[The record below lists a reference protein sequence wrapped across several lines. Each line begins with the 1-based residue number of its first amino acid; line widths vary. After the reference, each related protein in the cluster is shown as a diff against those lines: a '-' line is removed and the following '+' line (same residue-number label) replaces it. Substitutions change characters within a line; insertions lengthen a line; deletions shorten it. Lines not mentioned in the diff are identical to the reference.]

1 MAKFP
6 NMKMTQQ
13 GMDMLA
19 RAGSGKTE
27 DRLIITHVML
37 GDGQF
42 DGEIRTLTDVVSPK
56 KEVTLASYLNLGNGK
71 AQCEFIYNNEGIKTG
86 FYHREVGLYGKNGDD
101 GTVKLISYSN
111 AGNYTSYIA
120 DESEIM
126 PYQTLRIGI
135 AIGDNDNVTGLIDVN
150 NALTLEKYYILL
162 DEHNKDS
169 EAHGTAIDA
178 KLEDHN
184 EAEDAHEPAF
194 TAKFKAHNEDTD
206 AHKDFVGATASAAGV
221 RGMVPAPPAGAQD
234 MALMGNGTYA
244 YAAINL
250 LQRSK
255 TYAVG
260 DYAYSPNLPSWGYLE
275 CVTAGT
281 TAATEPSLP
290 NTINSVVTDGTAS
303 FKLYHVAL
311 QSQPVGTVR
320 DFTVEF
326 NPNESWG
333 GTWSKMDAG
342 RVLVAAGTYK
352 EGSDS
357 YTYNLGDKGGEAKHQ
372 LTTDELPPHTHEATI
387 STIALTGDF
396 NGYGFLRDANG
407 IGQGILSVGNFGAY
421 NHPDTIS
428 GYGYNTG
435 SVHADATHSHD
446 ITIGNTGGGNG
457 HENRMPYEAVVRWKR
472 TA

>member
-71 AQCEFIYNNEGIKTG
+71 AQCEFIYNNKGIKTG

-120 DESEIM
+120 DDSEIM

-169 EAHGTAIDA
+169 EAHGTAIDK
-178 KLEDHN
+178 KLKDHDDTEN
-184 EAEDAHEPAF
+184 AHEPAF
-194 TAKFKAHNEDTD
+194 AAKFKAHNEDTD
-206 AHKDFVGATASAAGV
+206 AHKDFVGATAEKEGV
-221 RGMVPAPPAGAQD
+221 RGMVPAPAAGDEGKFLCA
-234 MALMGNGTYA
+234 
-244 YAAINL
+244 
-250 LQRSK
+250 
-255 TYAVG
+255 
-260 DYAYSPNLPSWGYLE
+260 
-275 CVTAGT
+275 
-281 TAATEPSLP
+281 
-290 NTINSVVTDGTAS
+290 DGT
-303 FKLYHVAL
+303 FKVAKMTTLELVNILY
-311 QSQPVGTVR
+311 PVGIIAE
-320 DFTVEF
+320 FT
-326 NPNESWG
+326 NDTDPNDIWPG
-333 GTWSKMDAG
+333 TTWSKMDAG
-342 RVLVAAGTYK
+342 RVLVAAGTYT
-352 EGSDS
+352 ESGQT

-372 LTTDELPPHTHEATI
+372 ITI
-387 STIALTGDF
+387 QEMTE
-396 NGYGFLRDANG
+396 
-407 IGQGILSVGNFGAY
+407 
-421 NHPDTIS
+421 
-428 GYGYNTG
+428 
-435 SVHADATHSHD
+435 HSHAVSISYAD
-446 ITIGNTGGGNG
+446 LQGSMTNTNNDSLTACVNAGVSGIITKTNGWGHYGGPASSDGVTAGININASHGHNASIGNSGGSGA
-457 HENRMPYEAVVRWKR
+457 HENRQPYTVVNRWKR

>member
-71 AQCEFIYNNEGIKTG
+71 AQCEFIYNNEGIETG

-150 NALTLEKYYILL
+150 NALTLEKYYVLL
-162 DEHNKDS
+162 EEHNND
-169 EAHGTAIDA
+169 ENAHGTAIDTHDS
-178 KLEDHN
+178 ET
-184 EAEDAHEPAF
+184 DAHEPAF
-194 TAKFKAHNEDTD
+194 EAHNNDIN
-206 AHKDFVGATASAAGV
+206 AHKDYVGATADTAGQ
-221 RGMVPAPPAGAQD
+221 RGMLPAAPAGAQD
-234 MALMGNGTYA
+234 KVFNGGGQWV
-244 YAAINL
+244 YAALNI
-250 LQRSK
+250 LQRNK
-255 TYAVG
+255 AYQVG
-260 DYAYSPNLPSWGYLE
+260 DYAYSPTLPSWAYLE

-290 NTINSVVTDGTAS
+290 STINSVVTDGTAS

-320 DFTVEF
+320 DFTVDF
-326 NPNESWG
+326 DPNTKWG
-333 GTWSKMDAG
+333 GTWSKMAAG
-342 RVLVAAGTYK
+342 RVLVAAGAYSETGFSHTY
-352 EGSDS
+352 
-357 YTYNLGDKGGEAKHQ
+357 TLGETGGEAKHQ
-372 LTTDELPPHTHEATI
+372 LTTEELPSHSHSA
-387 STIALTGDF
+387 SS
-396 NGYGFLRDANG
+396 NS
-407 IGQGILSVGNFGAY
+407 QGI
-421 NHPDTIS
+421 
-428 GYGYNTG
+428 TG
-435 SVHADATHSHD
+435 SFSVTADNTLPRADGVFSLGKRESQGPYSGTTTRVVIKFNATHAHVISL
-446 ITIGNTGGGNG
+446 NNAGGNG
-457 HENRMPYEAVVRWKR
+457 KHENRPPYETVNRWKR

>member
-71 AQCEFIYNNEGIKTG
+71 AQCEFIYNNEGIETG

-169 EAHGTAIDA
+169 EAHGTAIDK
-178 KLEDHN
+178 KLKDHDD
-184 EAEDAHEPAF
+184 AENAHEPAF
-194 TAKFKAHNEDTD
+194 AAKFKAHNKDTD
-206 AHKDFVGATASAAGV
+206 AHKDFVGATAKKEGV
-221 RGMVPAPPAGAQD
+221 RGMVPAPAAGDEGKFLCAD
-234 MALMGNGTYA
+234 GTFKVA
-244 YAAINL
+244 KMTTLELVNL
-250 LQRSK
+250 L
-255 TYAVG
+255 Y
-260 DYAYSPNLPSWGYLE
+260 
-275 CVTAGT
+275 
-281 TAATEPSLP
+281 
-290 NTINSVVTDGTAS
+290 
-303 FKLYHVAL
+303 
-311 QSQPVGTVR
+311 PVGIIAE
-320 DFTVEF
+320 FT
-326 NPNESWG
+326 NDTDPNEIWPG
-333 GTWSKMDAG
+333 TTWSKMDAG
-342 RVLVAAGTYK
+342 RVLVAAGSYSEGGQTYN
-352 EGSDS
+352 
-357 YTYNLGDKGGEAKHQ
+357 YNLGDKGGEAKHQ
-372 LTTDELPPHTHEATI
+372 LTTDELASHTHDAAT
-387 STIALTGDF
+387 ST
-396 NGYGFLRDANG
+396 NYANG
-407 IGQGILSVGNFGAY
+407 QFCGMQG
-421 NHPDTIS
+421 TIS
-428 GYGYNTG
+428 GVFSKVTNQV
-435 SVHADATHSHD
+435 SNANLDASSYYDRTVIKFEHNHSHN
-446 ITIGNTGGGNG
+446 ITIGNTGNNAP
-457 HENRMPYEAVVRWKR
+457 HENRMPYEVVQRWKR

>member
-120 DESEIM
+120 DDSEIM

-169 EAHGTAIDA
+169 EAHGTAIDK
-178 KLEDHN
+178 KLKDHDD
-184 EAEDAHEPAF
+184 AENAHEPAF
-194 TAKFKAHNEDTD
+194 AAKFKAHNEDTD
-206 AHKDFVGATASAAGV
+206 AHKDFVGATAEKEGV
-221 RGMVPAPPAGAQD
+221 RGMVPAPAAGDEGKFLCAD
-234 MALMGNGTYA
+234 GTFKVA
-244 YAAINL
+244 KMTTLELVNL
-250 LQRSK
+250 L
-255 TYAVG
+255 Y
-260 DYAYSPNLPSWGYLE
+260 
-275 CVTAGT
+275 
-281 TAATEPSLP
+281 
-290 NTINSVVTDGTAS
+290 
-303 FKLYHVAL
+303 
-311 QSQPVGTVR
+311 PVGIIAE
-320 DFTVEF
+320 FT
-326 NPNESWG
+326 NDTDPNNIWPG
-333 GTWSKMDAG
+333 TTWSKMDAG

-352 EGSDS
+352 EDNDT

-372 LTTDELPPHTHEATI
+372 STIEELVNHTHTMSGAGDHTHL
-387 STIALTGDF
+387 IANDQVDGGSGLTDQNYLIKKCTWNSYENF
-396 NGYGFLRDANG
+396 EL
-407 IGQGILSVGNFGAY
+407 IG
-421 NHPDTIS
+421 S
-428 GYGYNTG
+428 GKAPNIGLTSSSG
-435 SVHADATHSHD
+435 SHTHS
-446 ITIGNTGGGNG
+446 IASTGGNKP
-457 HENRMPYEAVVRWKR
+457 HENRPPYETIQRWKR

>member
-13 GMDMLA
+13 GMDMLV
-19 RAGSGKTE
+19 RAGSGKAE
-27 DRLIITHVML
+27 DQLIITHVVL

-178 KLEDHN
+178 KLKDHD
-184 EAEDAHEPAF
+184 EAENAHEPAF
-194 TAKFKAHNEDTD
+194 AAKFKAHNEDTD
-206 AHKDFVGATASAAGV
+206 AHKDFVGATAEKAGV
-221 RGMVPAPPAGAQD
+221 RGMVPAPAAGGESKVLTGGKVWSLIEELD
-234 MALMGNGTYA
+234 IALGNI
-244 YAAINL
+244 AA
-250 LQRSK
+250 
-255 TYAVG
+255 
-260 DYAYSPNLPSWGYLE
+260 P
-275 CVTAGT
+275 TAD
-281 TAATEPSLP
+281 TAALKTLLGGMAYMIQSITGQNNWKVAPAASIA
-290 NTINSVVTDGTAS
+290 TILSNLRDNLAVNWDGN
-303 FKLYHVAL
+303 K
-311 QSQPVGTVR
+311 
-320 DFTVEF
+320 FTVPALGVSGLMAQNGYINF
-326 NPNESWG
+326 GKLFG
-333 GTWSKMDAG
+333 GLIVQWINDMKWQGGNTVYKRYEYPIAFSQ
-342 RVLVAAGTYK
+342 VLAPLLGSTCGSTLGQASA
-352 EGSDS
+352 EGASIQKID
-357 YTYNLGDKGGEAKHQ
+357 NLG
-372 LTTDELPPHTHEATI
+372 
-387 STIALTGDF
+387 
-396 NGYGFLRDANG
+396 
-407 IGQGILSVGNFGAY
+407 LSVLCEWSRGF
-421 NHPDTIS
+421 IVS
-428 GYGYNTG
+428 Q
-435 SVHADATHSHD
+435 
-446 ITIGNTGGGNG
+446 ITII
-457 HENRMPYEAVVRWKR
+457 VVGI
-472 TA
+472 

>member
-42 DGEIRTLTDVVSPK
+42 DGEIRTLTDVINPK

-162 DEHNKDS
+162 EEHNNDRG
-169 EAHGTAIDA
+169 AHGTAIDV
-178 KLEDHN
+178 
-184 EAEDAHEPAF
+184 
-194 TAKFKAHNEDTD
+194 KFKAHNEDTD

-221 RGMVPAPPAGAQD
+221 RGMVPAPPAGAQN

-255 TYAVG
+255 TYGVG
-260 DYAYSPNLPSWGYLE
+260 DYAYSPNLPSWAYLE

-281 TAATEPSLP
+281 TAETEPSLP
-290 NTINSVVTDGTAS
+290 RTINSIVTDGTAR

-320 DFTVEF
+320 DFTIEF
-326 NPNESWG
+326 DPNTKWG
-333 GTWSKMDAG
+333 GTWEQMDAG
-342 RVLVAAGTYK
+342 RVLVAAGTYT
-352 EGSDS
+352 EGDQT
-357 YTYNLGDKGGEAKHQ
+357 YTYALGDKGGEAKHQ
-372 LTTDELPPHTHEATI
+372 LTVE
-387 STIALTGDF
+387 
-396 NGYGFLRDANG
+396 
-407 IGQGILSVGNFGAY
+407 
-421 NHPDTIS
+421 
-428 GYGYNTG
+428 
-435 SVHADATHSHD
+435 
-446 ITIGNTGGGNG
+446 
-457 HENRMPYEAVVRWKR
+457 
-472 TA
+472 

>member
-169 EAHGTAIDA
+169 EAHGTAIDK
-178 KLEDHN
+178 KLKDHDD
-184 EAEDAHEPAF
+184 AENAHEPAF
-194 TAKFKAHNEDTD
+194 AAKFKAHNEDTD
-206 AHKDFVGATASAAGV
+206 AHKDFVGATAEKEGV
-221 RGMVPAPPAGAQD
+221 RGMVPAPAAGDEGKFLCA
-234 MALMGNGTYA
+234 
-244 YAAINL
+244 
-250 LQRSK
+250 
-255 TYAVG
+255 
-260 DYAYSPNLPSWGYLE
+260 
-275 CVTAGT
+275 
-281 TAATEPSLP
+281 
-290 NTINSVVTDGTAS
+290 DGT
-303 FKLYHVAL
+303 FKVAKMTTLELVNILY
-311 QSQPVGTVR
+311 PVGIIAE
-320 DFTVEF
+320 FT
-326 NPNESWG
+326 NDTDPNDIWPG
-333 GTWSKMDAG
+333 TTWSKMDAG
-342 RVLVAAGTYK
+342 RVLVAAGTYT
-352 EGSDS
+352 ESGQT
-357 YTYNLGDKGGEAKHQ
+357 YTYNLGDKGGEAKHPI
-372 LTTDELPPHTHEATI
+372 TIEEMTNHTHTM
-387 STIALTGDF
+387 
-396 NGYGFLRDANG
+396 
-407 IGQGILSVGNFGAY
+407 FGAGDHRHFIANTDNNNTTGGLNGGTHLIYKYTY
-421 NHPDTIS
+421 NS
-428 GYGYNTG
+428 YENFELMG
-435 SVHADATHSHD
+435 SNSDSNIGLTSQNGNHTHS
-446 ITIGNTGGGNG
+446 ISATGGNQP
-457 HENRMPYEAVVRWKR
+457 HENRPPYMVINRWKR

>member
-178 KLEDHN
+178 K
-184 EAEDAHEPAF
+184 
-194 TAKFKAHNEDTD
+194 FKAHNEDTD

-221 RGMVPAPPAGAQD
+221 RGMVPAPPAGAQN

-260 DYAYSPNLPSWGYLE
+260 DYAYSPNLPSWAYLE
-275 CVTAGT
+275 CITAGT

-290 NTINSVVTDGTAS
+290 RTINSVVTDGTAS

-320 DFTVEF
+320 DFTVAF
-326 NPNESWG
+326 DPNTKWG

-342 RVLVAAGTYK
+342 RVLVGAGTYK
-352 EGSDS
+352 EGSDT

-372 LTTDELPPHTHEATI
+372 LTTEELATHTHSATT
-387 STIALTGDF
+387 STDS
-396 NGYGFLRDANG
+396 ANG
-407 IGQGILSVGNFGAY
+407 RFSGMWGTTSGVFSKIANQNSNANLNDSHTDRIEIKFEH
-421 NHPDTIS
+421 NH
-428 GYGYNTG
+428 N
-435 SVHADATHSHD
+435 HN
-446 ITIGNTGGGNG
+446 ITIGNTGNNAS
-457 HENRMPYEAVVRWKR
+457 HENRMPYEAVQRWRR

>member
-169 EAHGTAIDA
+169 EAHGTAIDE
-178 KLEDHN
+178 KLKDHD
-184 EAEDAHEPAF
+184 EAENAHEPAF
-194 TAKFKAHNEDTD
+194 AAKFKAHNEDTD
-206 AHKDFVGATASAAGV
+206 AHKDFVGATADTAGQ
-221 RGMVPAPPAGAQD
+221 RGMLPAAPAGAQD
-234 MALMGNGTYA
+234 KVFNGGGQWV
-244 YAAINL
+244 YAALNI
-250 LQRSK
+250 LQRNK
-255 TYAVG
+255 AYKVG
-260 DYAYSPNLPSWGYLE
+260 DYAYSPTLPSWAYLE

-290 NTINSVVTDGTAS
+290 STINSVVTDGTAS

-311 QSQPVGTVR
+311 QSHPVGSVR
-320 DFTVEF
+320 DFTEEDF
-326 NPNESWG
+326 NPNTSWG
-333 GTWSKMDAG
+333 GTWEKASAG
-342 RVLVAAGTYK
+342 RVLVAAGAYSEIGFSHTYTVG
-352 EGSDS
+352 E
-357 YTYNLGDKGGEAKHQ
+357 TGGEAKHQ
-372 LTTDELPPHTHEATI
+372 LTTEELPSHTHGASINT
-387 STIALTGDF
+387 TNLTGTIYQSK
-396 NGYGFLRDANG
+396 GAEQTSVSG
-407 IGQGILSVGNFGAY
+407 IVSLKTNTTGTGGHGESHN
-421 NHPDTIS
+421 DTQPTYTINAS
-428 GYGYNTG
+428 HAHTVTVQNTG
-435 SVHADATHSHD
+435 ANS
-446 ITIGNTGGGNG
+446 G
-457 HENRMPYEAVVRWKR
+457 HENRPPYEAVCRWKR

>member
-184 EAEDAHEPAF
+184 EAENAHEPAF
-194 TAKFKAHNEDTD
+194 EAHNEDAD
-206 AHKDFVGATASAAGV
+206 AHKNFVGATASAAGV
-221 RGMVPAPPAGAQD
+221 RGMVPAPPAGAQN

-260 DYAYSPNLPSWGYLE
+260 DYAYSPNLPSWAYLE
-275 CVTAGT
+275 CITAGT

-290 NTINSVVTDGTAS
+290 STINSVVTDGTAS

-320 DFTVEF
+320 DFAVEF

-372 LTTDELPPHTHEATI
+372 LTTDELATHNHTGSATSAGAHTHGLSQLWGYT
-387 STIALTGDF
+387 DQNWR
-396 NGYGFLRDANG
+396 NGFFDRAANG
-407 IGQGILSVGNFGAY
+407 SGAGFSS
-421 NHPDTIS
+421 DS
-428 GYGYNTG
+428 AG
-435 SVHADATHSHD
+435 DHSHYVS
-446 ITIGNTGGGNG
+446 INSTGKGTK
-457 HENRMPYEAVVRWKR
+457 HENRQPYQAVSRWYR
-472 TA
+472 SA